1 MTIGEMIDAA
11 ESAAYLVTVERVKA
25 RRLPRR
31 ERRAWARMRRGP
43 AVGGVFAPAIG
54 GGRMV
59 WAVRPIGGAM

>member
-11 ESAAYLVTVERVKA
+11 ESAEYLVTVERVKA

-43 AVGGVFAPAIG
+43 AVVGVFAPTIAV
-54 GGRMV
+54 GRTL
-59 WAVRPIGGAM
+59 WAMRPNGGAM